1 MMVSVKE
8 ATETDRVQLTGAV
21 EGRYVIRD
29 RRPDGELVIA
39 PDTSWETIAERAG
52 GRELT
57 PEEWD
62 EFLREH
68 GSEMLPPD
76 GEG

>member
-1 MMVSVKE
+1 MMSVKE
-8 ATETDRVQLTGAV
+8 ATETQRVQLTGAV

-29 RRPDGELVIA
+29 RRPGGELVIA
-39 PDTSWETIAERAG
+39 PDTSWPAISERAG
-52 GRELT
+52 GRELP

-62 EFLREH
+62 AFVGEH
-68 GSEMLPPD
+68 GSEMLPRD